1 MTSRRAARPM
11 SSVPTFRITDIECF
25 ERRLTYRLP
34 FRFGATTVT
43 EGVQAFV
50 RARIVTSDG
59 RSAEGGSA
67 ELMVPKWFDKRP
79 ALSNDENV
87 DELRLSLMIAR
98 DAYLSDPT
106 ARSAFGHYAANR
118 TACQAEGQRHDLPAL
133 AGRFG
138 PAELDKALLDAL
150 CNALGISFFEA
161 VRGNAIG
168 FEPGAV
174 ADDLDGVD
182 AAAFLDTLAP
192 RGSIAVRHTVGLADV
207 LEGHPGSVGD
217 GLPES
222 LEEVI
227 ARHGVHWF
235 KVKLAGDP
243 RADIARLVAVA
254 RVLARLPRFGVTLD
268 GNEQYEVDALD
279 GFLRMLAATPALEP
293 IRTSLAFI
301 EQPLPRQRTL
311 ESDVAKHASVA
322 LLIDESDATIDA
334 FPRARALGYR
344 GVSSK
349 SCKGIYKS
357 LVNALRCAVWN
368 RDGERRF
375 FMSAEDLTTPAGLA
389 VQQDLALA
397 AVLGLAHVERNG
409 HHYIDGMA
417 SATGHEQ
424 AAFLASHPDLYE
436 RTHGAVRLSI
446 RNGTLALASLA
457 QNGFAS
463 GALPDWGTL
472 TPMRAPRAILERST

>member
-1 MTSRRAARPM
+1 M
-11 SSVPTFRITDIECF
+11 SSIPTFRIIDIDCF
-25 ERRLTYRLP
+25 ERPLTYRLP

-59 RSAEGGSA
+59 RSAEGASA
-67 ELMVPKWFDKRP
+67 ELMVPKWFDKGP
-79 ALSNDENV
+79 ALSNEENV
-87 DELRLSLMIAR
+87 DELRLSLAIAR
-98 DAYLSDPT
+98 DAYLSEAA
-106 ARSAFGHYAANR
+106 ARTAFGHYAANR
-118 TACQAEGQRHDLPAL
+118 VACQAEGQRNELPAL
-133 AGRFG
+133 AAGFG
-138 PAELDKALLDAL
+138 SAEIDKALLDAL
-150 CNALGISFFEA
+150 CNALGISFFDA
-161 VRGNAIG
+161 VRANAIG
-168 FEPGAV
+168 FRPAAV
-174 ADDLDGVD
+174 AADVDGVD
-182 AAAFLDTLAP
+182 ADAFLDTLAP
-192 RGSIAVRHTVGLADV
+192 RASIAVRHTVGLADA
-207 LEGHPGSVGD
+207 LEGHPASVGD

-227 ARHGVHWF
+227 ARYGVHWF

-254 RVLARLPRFGVTLD
+254 RVLDRLPPYGVTLD
-268 GNEQYEVDALD
+268 GNEQYESAAL
-279 GFLRMLAATPALEP
+279 GEFLRMLAATPALE
-293 IRTSLAFI
+293 RLHASLAFV
-301 EQPLPRQRTL
+301 EQPLARQRTF

-322 LLIDESDATIDA
+322 LLIDEADATIDA
-334 FPRARALGYR
+334 FPSARALGYR

-357 LVNALRCAVWN
+357 LVNALRCAAWN
-368 RDGERRF
+368 REGQRRF

-397 AVLGLAHVERNG
+397 SVLGLAHVERNG

-417 SATGHEQ
+417 SAPDREQ
-424 AAFLASHPDLYE
+424 AAFLASHPHLYE
-436 RTHGAVRLSI
+436 RTHGAARLAI

-463 GALPDWGTL
+463 GALPDWDTL
-472 TPMRAPRAILERST
+472 APMQASRTIERSI